1 MINDKTSRITDA
13 DLRSLEGRIE
23 SLIQYCQRLK
33 EENRL
38 LLQQQAGLV
47 AERAR
52 LKQKT
57 EQARTQTESILLRL
71 KTLEADA

>member
-1 MINDKTSRITDA
+1 MINDKTNRITDA
-13 DLRSLEGRIE
+13 DLKSLENRIDA
-23 SLIQYCQRLK
+23 LIKHCQRLK

-57 EQARTQTESILLRL
+57 EQARSQTESILTRL
-71 KTLEADA
+71 KVLEAEA

>member
-1 MINDKTSRITDA
+1 MIIDKTNRITDP
-13 DLRSLEGRIE
+13 DLKSLEGRIDA
-23 SLIQYCQRLK
+23 LIQYCQRLK

-38 LLQQQAGLV
+38 LRQQQAGLV

-57 EQARTQTESILLRL
+57 EQARTQTESILVRL

>member
-1 MINDKTSRITDA
+1 MTNDKTHRIADA
-13 DLRSLEGRIE
+13 DLKSLEGRIE
-23 SLIQYCQRLK
+23 SLIQYCQRLN

-38 LLQQQAGLV
+38 LRQQQAGLV

-57 EQARTQTESILLRL
+57 EQARTQTESILTRL
-71 KTLEADA
+71 KTLETEA